1 MCKDTPQQFST
12 KILFPHHYQNTKIHT
27 FFIPTSFFLKKFS
40 FIFIYM
46 NTFAES
52 LIKMIDSGDD
62 ILDIAKYFGGTQKLL
77 NTSKKYP
84 YLYAMLETKLSG
96 SLYCSAEGDDGEM
109 IPFELPFVLIDLE
122 DVDIDDDMSHYNASV
137 DIIIPEIKKIPAF
150 MRMLYCW
157 FYDYLSDMGAE
168 VGSFND
174 SKLNQKMIWIYVESV
189 NGNKFDQRHLDN
201 VTDEEVLGIIPT
213 NYKRD

>member
-1 MCKDTPQQFST
+1 
-12 KILFPHHYQNTKIHT
+12 
-27 FFIPTSFFLKKFS
+27 
-40 FIFIYM
+40 
-46 NTFAES
+46 
-52 LIKMIDSGDD
+52 MI
-62 ILDIAKYFGGTQKLL
+62 
-77 NTSKKYP
+77 
-84 YLYAMLETKLSG
+84 ETKLSG
-96 SLYCSAEGDDGEM
+96 VLYCSAEGDDGEM

-137 DIIIPEIKKIPAF
+137 DIIIPEIKNSPAL
-150 MRMLYCW
+150 MQMLYSW
-157 FYDYLSDMGAE
+157 LYDYLSDMGAE

-201 VTDEEVLGIIPT
+201 VTDEEVLAIIPT